1 MCKLEK
7 VRVPLYA
14 AILNDDG
21 RYYIYKWNIVK
32 HQYED
37 VPLNKEGFLD
47 KKSADQIAKSL
58 NSEQQPLSLR
68 LYVDKEEKSDKEL
81 SNKDS

>member
-1 MCKLEK
+1 MCTLKD
-7 VRVPLYA
+7 VSVPIYT

-37 VPLNKEGFLD
+37 VPLNKEGFFD
-47 KKSADQIAKSL
+47 KDSANQFAKSL
-58 NSEQQPLSLR
+58 NSEKRPLSLR
-68 LYVDKEEKSDKEL
+68 LYVDKEEKSDKDL
-81 SNKDS
+81 NNKDI